1 MVGPL
6 TTFLLGLGV
15 AIGSGILRTPAITA
29 QQLGSPVWMI
39 AAWFAGGMVIL
50 AASLVSA
57 ELATRFPRAGGEYA
71 FLKEAYGD
79 LIALF
84 FGYGYTIFIVGGG
97 CGIIAAATGEAL
109 TELLVIDVSNAPV
122 LGALSVVFVTSI
134 NALGLKAGA
143 GLQNGLTGL
152 KIIAILAV
160 ATIAFA
166 IGGSNTDWSLPLT
179 PPPNTPLTTALLAA
193 VLPVLWAYEGT
204 TDSIKMAEEM
214 KDVRRDLPRALVLG
228 ALALTTMY
236 VVVNIAFLSVLTPGQ
251 MATSRFVAG
260 DVMSAVFGPLGRR
273 FMALLSVIIF
283 LGALSASMFA
293 TVRVT
298 FALARDGL
306 TFRKLAWMSK
316 AQAPVPAL
324 LVVGAIA
331 ATFTFYRGF
340 TQIMNIYFLAAAILF
355 GLSYAS
361 LIVFRVRDQRSGQ
374 GTPAH
379 VFKVPGGVALAIFLI
394 ALQSAL
400 AINIIIESPK
410 DSIYTLLLLTSSAV
424 VYAGWRAVSARRA
437 R

>member
-29 QQLGSPVWMI
+29 KQLGSPVWMI
-39 AAWFAGGMVIL
+39 AAWVCGGLIIL

-71 FLKEAYGD
+71 YLKEAYGD
-79 LIALF
+79 LVAFF
-84 FGYGYTIFIVGGG
+84 FGYGYTVFILGGG
-97 CGIIAAATGEAL
+97 CGIIAAACGEAL
-109 TELLVIDVSNAPV
+109 CELLAIDVANAPIF
-122 LGALSVVFVTSI
+122 GAFSVVVITTI
-134 NALGLKAGA
+134 NAFGLKAGA
-143 GLQNGLTGL
+143 GLQNSLTGL
-152 KIIAILAV
+152 KIIAILAI
-160 ATIAFA
+160 AGIAFA
-166 IGGSNTDWSLPLT
+166 VGGSGTDWSQPLT
-179 PPPNTPLTTALLAA
+179 PPANTPLSTAILAA
-193 VLPVLWAYEGT
+193 LLPVLWAYEGT

-214 KDVRRDLPRALVLG
+214 KDVRRDLPRALILG
-228 ALALTTMY
+228 ALALTAMY
-236 VVVNIAFLSVLTPGQ
+236 SLVNVAFLSVLTPDQ
-251 MATSRFVAG
+251 MAGSMFVAG

-273 FMALLSVIIF
+273 LMALLSLIIF
-283 LGALSASMFA
+283 LGALSASMLA

-306 TFRKLAWMSK
+306 TFKALAKMSQ

-331 ATFTFYRGF
+331 ATFAFYRGF
-340 TQIMNIYFLAAAILF
+340 TQIMDIYFLAAAVLF

-361 LIVFRVRDQRSGQ
+361 LIVFRVRDKKAGRA
-374 GTPAH
+374 TPAH

-394 ALQSAL
+394 ALQTAL
-400 AINIIIESPK
+400 AVNIVIHNPK
-410 DSIYTLLLLTSSAV
+410 DSAYTLALLTSFALLYV
-424 VYAGWRAVSARRA
+424 IWRAVHARRA